1 MHSDSLL
8 AIEKNFR
15 KRIRIAAENPKG
27 KYSSVWM
34 FWGQGHDF
42 YFGAKTLLQSF
53 KVSLHKNG
61 IGYVAYDR
69 QFRTR
74 IQNSGISLPSKSIS
88 EWRFPTPA
96 TIGAVHLA
104 VVRLPADFCT
114 HGVTPSIQQKKT
126 LVLGVEEGCA
136 AEIGVFASYEDMQ
149 TLEDRFLKI
158 GNPLFAVRLDN
169 GVTISIVV
177 RSTSFDPSIL
187 PTSDK
192 LNHSK
197 RIEFVAGSDIQN
209 KDNLNMIVWNRPGDG
224 EALQV
229 VDIGGVRILP
239 H

>member
-34 FWGQGHDF
+34 FWGQGYDF

-74 IQNSGISLPSKSIS
+74 MQNSGISLPSKSIS
-88 EWRFPTPA
+88 EWRFPAPA

-114 HGVTPSIQQKKT
+114 HDVTPSIQQKKT
-126 LVLGVEEGCA
+126 LVLGIEEGCA

-177 RSTSFDPSIL
+177 RSTTFDPSIL

-197 RIEFVAGSDIQN
+197 RIEFMAGSDIQN
-209 KDNLNMIVWNRPGDG
+209 KDNLNMIVWNHPGDG

-229 VDIGGVRILP
+229 IDIGGVHILP